1 MAYFDILPDEH
12 INVLAWALVRRGGR
26 HDDLEAGEWLADRNR
41 RSAVHVMPGN
51 VPEYHWALPRHEDW
65 SERDL
70 AAAANEYIEDTL
82 IGFTGSGRND
92 RFSDLAHMVRDMAKK
107 APYDERLVIHA
118 DSTPSQT
125 ARDWFL
131 QDLFDNFQEQIQR
144 LGSDVYVDKKLDR
157 IGNLRHA
164 AKEFIWSLDQEP
176 DIEPVADASR
186 PDRIADLVLEAYGLG
201 PYVENATSVERSHL
215 AALLDGPLGHVDPR
229 NAVPELERHAKEWMQ
244 VNVPDT
250 AWWNTTDKTIDRLS
264 DERMYGRLNKAL
276 YAWRL
281 DYDRDQKVPGYE
293 RPSYNLPERVQF
305 KEHADLAG
313 KVAHAYQPTLDAD
326 RISAL
331 IQDAFDP
338 TGPNSPAGYPPEEVD
353 WVRYLITE
361 HLEPA
366 IQYKSI
372 SKDAEQAFTSW
383 WDGAAAMIGEWEYE
397 PQDPE
402 PDEDGDPSY
411 DWTYDEDDD
420 MDDDL
425 EPYPSDSMPVDTM
438 NLDKLVET
446 WGETMDD
453 VMVSDHPTRIADRI
467 LEANNL
473 DPVKQTE
480 LESQVADYIT
490 PAFDRLDGD
499 LPAGSRAFARLAIED
514 HLEGADMDMS
524 GPIESPVIGTPA
536 YPDPVNADP
545 YASPADHAPDP
556 PAATSMTVAPS
567 SAGPAPTF

>member
-41 RSAVHVMPGN
+41 RPSSSDMHGN

-70 AAAANEYIEDTL
+70 AAAANEYVQNTF
-82 IGFTGSGRND
+82 IGWSELWDN
-92 RFSDLAHMVRDMAKK
+92 RFSDLAHMVTDMARE
-107 APYDERLVIHA
+107 APYGETLVIRA
-118 DSTPSQT
+118 DSTPSRT

-131 QDLFDNFQEQIQR
+131 QDLFGNFQEQIQR
-144 LGSDVYVDKKLDR
+144 LGSDVYVDKNLDR

-164 AKEFIWSLDQEP
+164 AKEFIWALDQEP

-215 AALLDGPLGHVDPR
+215 AALLDGPIGHVDPR
-229 NAVPELERHAKEWMQ
+229 NAVTELEQHAKEWMRIH
-244 VNVPDT
+244 VPDT
-250 AWWNTTDKTIDRLS
+250 AWWNTTDRTIDRLS
-264 DERMYGRLNKAL
+264 DERMYGRLNKAI

-281 DYDRDQKVPGYE
+281 GYDRERKIPGYE
-293 RPSYNLPERVQF
+293 RPSYDLPERVQF

-313 KVAHAYQPTLDAD
+313 KVAHAYQPELDAD
-326 RISAL
+326 RISVL

-338 TGPNSPAGYPPEEVD
+338 AGPNSPAGYPPEEVD
-353 WVRYLITE
+353 WVRYLIVE
-361 HLEPA
+361 HLRPEA
-366 IQYKSI
+366 IQSKSI
-372 SKDAEQAFTSW
+372 SKDVEQAFTSW

-425 EPYPSDSMPVDTM
+425 EPYPSDSMPVDTA

-467 LEANNL
+467 LETNGL
-473 DPVKQTE
+473 DPVEQPD
-480 LESQVADYIT
+480 LETQVADYIT
-490 PAFDRLDGD
+490 PTFDRLDGN
-499 LPAGSRAFARLAIED
+499 LPAGSRTFARLAIES
-514 HLEGADMDMS
+514 HLEGADTS
-524 GPIESPVIGTPA
+524 GPVQSPVVGTPA

-545 YASPADHAPDP
+545 YASPADQAPDP
-556 PAATSMTVAPS
+556 TATTSPTVDPSPAR
-567 SAGPAPTF
+567 PAPTL